1 MGTRVG
7 SGSGKDSVNTSTTDS
22 PNTDSRLVVLAVDD
36 EAPALDEISFL
47 LRGDP
52 RVGTVLTAGDA
63 AGALK
68 ILQPNSPNPTPDAV
82 LLDIAMP
89 GWDGVDL
96 ARVLAALPRPPAVAF
111 LSAHDDRAVE
121 AYEIGALDYLL
132 KPVRAARLA
141 EAVTRFCAA
150 RDAAA
155 AADGN
160 AGPATPGTVPPPP
173 PPQPSRAEPAPQAV
187 PPIPDGEAMIA
198 VDLAGST
205 RFVPRAAVCWAEA
218 QGDYARLHIAGGG
231 SHLIRTPLAVLQAEW
246 GPAGFIRVH
255 RGYLVALNRIVELR
269 SVDGAY
275 RIKVSGQPVVA
286 DLPVSRR
293 HLRVLKQRLLAGRRP
308 GR

>member
-1 MGTRVG
+1 
-7 SGSGKDSVNTSTTDS
+7 
-22 PNTDSRLVVLAVDD
+22 VLAVDD

-52 RVGTVLTAGDA
+52 RVGTVLTATDA
-63 AGALK
+63 AEALR
-68 ILQPNSPNPTPDAV
+68 ILQPNSSTPMPDAV

-96 ARVLAALPRPPAVAF
+96 ARVLTGLPHPPAVAF

-150 RDAAA
+150 RDAAVEQDRRHLLSAGA
-155 AADGN
+155 A
-160 AGPATPGTVPPPP
+160 VPPPAGARP
-173 PPQPSRAEPAPQAV
+173 LSPAVVRDGPAQPAEV
-187 PPIPDGEAMIA
+187 MIA
-198 VDLAGST
+198 VDVAGTT

-218 QGDYARLHIAGGG
+218 QGDYARLHVAGGG
-231 SHLIRTPLAVLQAEW
+231 SHLIRTPLAVLQEEW
-246 GPAGFIRVH
+246 APAGFIRVH
-255 RGYLVALNRIVELR
+255 RGYLVALHRIVELR
-269 SVDGAY
+269 SVDGGY
-275 RIKVSGQPVVA
+275 RIRVSGQPMVA

-293 HLRVLKQRLLAGRRP
+293 HLRMLKQRLLAGRRP

>member
-1 MGTRVG
+1 MTSSPSTPSGTG
-7 SGSGKDSVNTSTTDS
+7 
-22 PNTDSRLVVLAVDD
+22 LVVLAVDD

-52 RVGTVLTAGDA
+52 RVGTVLTAADA

-68 ILQPNSPNPTPDAV
+68 YLQPGSDHPVPDAV

-96 ARVLAALPRPPAVAF
+96 ARVLSGLPRPPAVAF

-141 EAVTRFCAA
+141 EAVTRFSTARQVAA
-150 RDAAA
+150 QQDRRRQDSTPSLAANSTVAGVGATSGDLQGA
-155 AADGN
+155 A
-160 AGPATPGTVPPPP
+160 PPTG
-173 PPQPSRAEPAPQAV
+173 QNRAVRAEEV
-187 PPIPDGEAMIA
+187 LIA

-205 RFVPRAAVCWAEA
+205 RFVPRSSVCWAEA

-231 SHLIRTPLAVLQAEW
+231 SHLIRTPLAVLETEW
-246 GPAGFIRVH
+246 GAAGFVRVH
-255 RGYLVALNRIVELR
+255 RGYLVPLHRIVELR
-269 SVDGAY
+269 LVDGAH
-275 RIKVSGQPVVA
+275 RIRVSGQPVIA

>member
-1 MGTRVG
+1 VTASNPG
-7 SGSGKDSVNTSTTDS
+7 SPSDGL
-22 PNTDSRLVVLAVDD
+22 LVVLAVDD

-68 ILQPNSPNPTPDAV
+68 ILQPNSPNPIPDAV

-132 KPVRAARLA
+132 KPVRAGRLA

-150 RDAAA
+150 RDATADHDRRQPAPAQPAAVQPAPARPAAVQQAA
-155 AADGN
+155 A
-160 AGPATPGTVPPPP
+160 P
-173 PPQPSRAEPAPQAV
+173 PAPDA
-187 PPIPDGEAMIA
+187 EAMIA
-198 VDLAGST
+198 VDLAGTT
-205 RFVPRAAVCWAEA
+205 RFLPRAAVCWAEA

-269 SVDGAY
+269 SIDGAY
-275 RIKVSGQPVVA
+275 RISVSGQPVVA

>member
-1 MGTRVG
+1 M
-7 SGSGKDSVNTSTTDS
+7 
-22 PNTDSRLVVLAVDD
+22 LAVDD

-63 AGALK
+63 AGALR
-68 ILQPNSPNPTPDAV
+68 ILQPNSPNPIPDAV

-150 RDAAA
+150 RDLAL
-155 AADGN
+155 GSGRRRR
-160 AGPATPGTVPPPP
+160 AGGHAGTGRRLPRRRPVAPTPD
-173 PPQPSRAEPAPQAV
+173 A
-187 PPIPDGEAMIA
+187 EAMIA

-269 SVDGAY
+269 SVDGGY
-275 RIKVSGQPVVA
+275 RIRVSGQPVVA

>member
-1 MGTRVG
+1 MTVSSAPLSAG
-7 SGSGKDSVNTSTTDS
+7 
-22 PNTDSRLVVLAVDD
+22 LVVLAVDD

-52 RVGTVLTAGDA
+52 RVGTVLTATDA
-63 AGALK
+63 AEALR
-68 ILQPNSPNPTPDAV
+68 ILQPNSVTPIPDAV

-96 ARVLAALPRPPAVAF
+96 ARVLTNLPHPPAVAF

-150 RDAAA
+150 RDAAVEQDRRHLHSTTASAPTGHRLAPQKQA
-155 AADGN
+155 AA
-160 AGPATPGTVPPPP
+160 AGA
-173 PPQPSRAEPAPQAV
+173 QPS
-187 PPIPDGEAMIA
+187 EALIA
-198 VDLAGST
+198 VDVAGST

-218 QGDYARLHIAGGG
+218 QGDYARLHVAGGG
-231 SHLIRTPLAVLQAEW
+231 SHLIRTPLAVLQEEW
-246 GPAGFIRVH
+246 APAGFIRVH
-255 RGYLVALNRIVELR
+255 RGYLVALHRIVELR
-269 SVDGAY
+269 SVDGGY
-275 RIKVSGQPVVA
+275 RIRVSGQPVIA

-293 HLRVLKQRLLAGRRP
+293 HLRMLKQRLLAGRRP

>member
-1 MGTRVG
+1 M
-7 SGSGKDSVNTSTTDS
+7 
-22 PNTDSRLVVLAVDD
+22 LAVDD

-52 RVGTVLTAGDA
+52 RVGTVLTATDA
-63 AGALK
+63 AEALR
-68 ILQPNSPNPTPDAV
+68 ILQPNSKTPIPDAV

-96 ARVLAALPRPPAVAF
+96 ARVLTGLPHPPAVAF

-121 AYEIGALDYLL
+121 AYEICALDYLL

-150 RDAAA
+150 RDAAVEQDRRHLLSA
-155 AADGN
+155 AAAAPTS
-160 AGPATPGTVPPPP
+160 AGAHTASPAVARDIPT
-173 PPQPSRAEPAPQAV
+173 QPAEALT
-187 PPIPDGEAMIA
+187 A
-198 VDLAGST
+198 VDVAGTT

-218 QGDYARLHIAGGG
+218 QGDYARLHVAGGG
-231 SHLIRTPLAVLQAEW
+231 SHLIRTPLAVLQEEW
-246 GPAGFIRVH
+246 APAGFIRVH
-255 RGYLVALNRIVELR
+255 RGYLVALHRIVELR
-269 SVDGAY
+269 SVDGGY
-275 RIKVSGQPVVA
+275 RIRVSGQPVVA

-293 HLRVLKQRLLAGRRP
+293 HLRMLKQRLLAGRRP

>member
-1 MGTRVG
+1 MTTSSERPVG
-7 SGSGKDSVNTSTTDS
+7 AG
-22 PNTDSRLVVLAVDD
+22 LVVLAVDD

-52 RVGTVLTAGDA
+52 RVGTVLTATDA
-63 AGALK
+63 AGALQ
-68 ILQPNSPNPTPDAV
+68 ILQPNSSNPAPDAI

-96 ARVLAALPRPPAVAF
+96 ARVVSGLPRPPAVAF

-150 RDAAA
+150 RDVAAQRDHRRREPGGARTTVEKGA
-155 AADGN
+155 APTD
-160 AGPATPGTVPPPP
+160 PARGAVLAP
-173 PPQPSRAEPAPQAV
+173 AETL
-187 PPIPDGEAMIA
+187 IA
-198 VDLAGST
+198 VDVAGST
-205 RFVPRAAVCWAEA
+205 RFVPRASVCWAEA

-231 SHLIRTPLAVLQAEW
+231 SHLIRTPLAVLEAEW
-246 GPAGFIRVH
+246 GDAGFIRVH
-255 RGYLVALNRIVELR
+255 RGYLVPLHRIVELR
-269 SVDGAY
+269 SVDGAH
-275 RIKVSGQPVVA
+275 RIRVSGQPVIA

>member
-1 MGTRVG
+1 MPAG
-7 SGSGKDSVNTSTTDS
+7 
-22 PNTDSRLVVLAVDD
+22 LVVLAVDD

-52 RVGTVLTAGDA
+52 RVGTVLTATDA
-63 AGALK
+63 AEALR
-68 ILQPNSPNPTPDAV
+68 ILQPNSVTPIPDAV

-96 ARVLAALPRPPAVAF
+96 ARVLTNLPHPPAVAF

-150 RDAAA
+150 RDAVVEQDRRHLHSTTTPSPTGQRLTPRKAVTTTAA
-155 AADGN
+155 PAA
-160 AGPATPGTVPPPP
+160 PPT
-173 PPQPSRAEPAPQAV
+173 EV
-187 PPIPDGEAMIA
+187 LIA
-198 VDLAGST
+198 VDAAGST

-218 QGDYARLHIAGGG
+218 QGDYARLHVAGGG
-231 SHLIRTPLAVLQAEW
+231 SHLIRTPLAVLQEEW
-246 GPAGFIRVH
+246 APAGFIRVH
-255 RGYLVALNRIVELR
+255 RGYLVALHRIVELR
-269 SVDGAY
+269 SVDGGY
-275 RIKVSGQPVVA
+275 RIRVSGQPVVA

-293 HLRVLKQRLLAGRRP
+293 HLRMLKQRLLAGRRP